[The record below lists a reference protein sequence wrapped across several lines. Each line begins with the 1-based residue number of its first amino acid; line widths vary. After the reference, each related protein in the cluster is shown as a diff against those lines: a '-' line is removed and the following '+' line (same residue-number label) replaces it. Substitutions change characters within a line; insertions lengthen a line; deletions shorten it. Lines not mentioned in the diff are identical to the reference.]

1 MKNVP
6 LSAVLKVEDG
16 WWRLTSTEKTRYLFV
31 RDGIFYDMEAF
42 LTKGSGSQWTWS
54 LKEIKGLLPN
64 ATLESLTPIG
74 REEVSQLEMLEDHH
88 VAPEPPEEPPYCDRC
103 GGYHVGECK

>member
-16 WWRLTSTEKTRYLFV
+16 WWCLTSTEKTRYLFV

-42 LTKGSGSQWTWS
+42 LTKSSGSQWAWS
-54 LKEIKGLLPN
+54 LKEIKGLLPHAVLSFLVRSKQN
-64 ATLESLTPIG
+64 TTAEI
-74 REEVSQLEMLEDHH
+74 REDHH
-88 VAPEPPEEPPYCDRC
+88 VVPEPPEEPPYCDRC